1 MMSLSEE
8 ELARVGG
15 SPDSVRLP
23 LESGGGYMAYLSSH
37 HQLHCLYL
45 LHQSLHQDYYATRS
59 KVWDMSAERRLSH
72 WNHCIE
78 ALRQVVTCNADPTV
92 LTHDWYEGID
102 EAVANEQN
110 PRRCADWDA
119 HFRWQLERQVPAPK
133 HPLSKIPGSVER
145 PVLPDSPTSGSLS
158 MYISS

>member
-1 MMSLSEE
+1 MMSLTEE
-8 ELARVGG
+8 ELARVGA

-23 LESGGGYMAYLSSH
+23 PEIGGGYLAYLSSH

-59 KVWDMSAERRLSH
+59 RVWNMSAERRLSH
-72 WNHCIE
+72 WDHCIE
-78 ALRQVVTCNADPTV
+78 ALRQMVVCNADSVV

-102 EAVANEQN
+102 DVVPNGQN

-119 HFRWQLERQVPAPK
+119 HFRWQLDRQVRAPK
-133 HPLSKIPGSVER
+133 HPLSKTPGTIEK
-145 PVLPDSPTSGSLS
+145 PVLPNTPPPGSLS